1 MSKVIH
7 VKVDEELLQ
16 RLNEYAKD
24 HRVPRSYVIRL
35 ALKIFLEGDSN
46 E

>member
-1 MSKVIH
+1 MRMITIRI
-7 VKVDEELLQ
+7 DDELLQ
-16 RLNEYAKD
+16 KLNKYAKD

>member
-1 MSKVIH
+1 MRMITIRI
-7 VKVDEELLQ
+7 DDELLEK
-16 RLNEYAKD
+16 LNAYAKD

-35 ALKIFLEGDSN
+35 ALKIFLEDDSN